1 MLSRNNW
8 HLHERKM
15 RDSKQRFSIRKYSF
29 GAVSVLLGL
38 SFMTYARG
46 NLVSADTTDQPAVTV
61 TETKTT
67 STDKASTAQTTA
79 VSEATPSTATS
90 EASSTVTSEAAKQTS
105 EAVSSTAPSET
116 PATDTATS
124 TEIASTATSET
135 VAKAST
141 ATSESV
147 SKESVFTSETTDKK
161 DSSAS
166 ETSAKE
172 NTANSESTSPATAT
186 SEASSQKQM
195 PTSSEAADTSAREL
209 KLAKAM
215 APLKARKAPA
225 AVAADDAL
233 SSNGSITG
241 DGKDKGLNDDDVKP
255 GISDANG
262 ASLIAD
268 QSSIPAAYKADPA
281 DNRFTFGVISLGPVA
296 GNNVHSYNQLYSTNY
311 YIRLSVAAK
320 GKDDGTYDDTIHL
333 ELVDAGNNHAV
344 LWSRDAH
351 PGDTNVDITALKKTN
366 DKPFQY
372 SYTETSVNGVTTK
385 AINVTSNIGTLL
397 SVNAY
402 EAGSAVKK
410 TQTTSVGYNYP
421 GKSTIETRYI
431 AKDANGNETVL
442 ATYDKTGRVGYKYT
456 VSGKR
461 DFGGYDLVSSPSS
474 MTDSLK
480 PTYKVGDTYLTSIR
494 NLSDSLKYA
503 RVQIISS
510 EDGTS
515 RIELRVA
522 RKKDAND
529 LDVSNLNDANV
540 WKTIFTSE
548 ELKPG
553 QISDTGN
560 NKATID
566 GHVYNHGAFAINM
579 GMQDEYGGKLGLRQ
593 LMTAGFTED
602 DLAGWGKYATNLLLA
617 NRFPVGQVP
626 VDYYYA
632 PQGQVRVNYVTSD
645 GTAIQLPVTAYKNSD
660 TGTAYDVTGS
670 MLISQKLLLKVL
682 YHLIYQPFIG
692 FR

>member
-1 MLSRNNW
+1 MC
-8 HLHERKM
+8 
-15 RDSKQRFSIRKYSF
+15 DSKQRFSIRKYSF
-29 GAVSVLLGL
+29 GAASVLLGL
-38 SFMTYARG
+38 SFLTYAG
-46 NLVSADTTDQPAVTV
+46 AGPVSADTTNQPVATI

-67 STDKASTAQTTA
+67 STDKASTPQTASEVPVPATTT
-79 VSEATPSTATS
+79 SEATTQAQPST
-90 EASSTVTSEAAKQTS
+90 STVTSENSPQTS
-105 EAVSSTAPSET
+105 KAASSTTTSEM
-116 PATDTATS
+116 PATATAAS
-124 TEIASTATSET
+124 TEIASTATSE
-135 VAKAST
+135 
-141 ATSESV
+141 SV
-147 SKESVFTSETTDKK
+147 NKENVFTSETTDKT

-166 ETSAKE
+166 ESSAKE

-195 PTSSEAADTSAREL
+195 PTSSEAAGISAREL

-215 APLKARKAPA
+215 PSLKVQKAPA

-241 DGKDKGLNDDDVKP
+241 DGKNKGLNDDDVKP

-268 QSSIPAAYKADPA
+268 QSKIPDVYKADPA

-296 GNNVHSYNQLYSTNY
+296 GNNVHSYNQLYGTNY

-333 ELVDAGNNHAV
+333 ELVDADQNHKV
-344 LWSRDAH
+344 LWSQDAH
-351 PGDTNVDITALKKTN
+351 PGDKDVDITALKKT
-366 DKPFQY
+366 DGKPFRY

-402 EAGSAVKK
+402 EAGSAVKN

-456 VSGKR
+456 VSEKR
-461 DFGGYDLVSSPSS
+461 DFVGYDLVSSPSS

-503 RVQIISS
+503 RVQIITS

-553 QISDTGN
+553 QISNTGN
-560 NKATID
+560 N
-566 GHVYNHGAFAINM
+566 
-579 GMQDEYGGKLGLRQ
+579 
-593 LMTAGFTED
+593 
-602 DLAGWGKYATNLLLA
+602 
-617 NRFPVGQVP
+617 
-626 VDYYYA
+626 
-632 PQGQVRVNYVTSD
+632 
-645 GTAIQLPVTAYKNSD
+645 
-660 TGTAYDVTGS
+660 
-670 MLISQKLLLKVL
+670 
-682 YHLIYQPFIG
+682 
-692 FR
+692 